1 MEFRND
7 INMLTREELIKEY
20 INDFELSEERK
31 LMIKGEKYY
40 RVENDILDRKM
51 YRYEDEKPVLDETKA
66 NHRLAHGF
74 MYEFVEDKVNYLLSK
89 PYSMDCEDKD
99 YLKLVQETLG
109 KRFQHR
115 LTQLGREASNKGIA
129 WMYVYIDADGQFK
142 TKKIPSEQ
150 CIPLWKDNDHED
162 LQALIR
168 YYQVEVYEGKEKRLV
183 TKIEYYTTDG
193 VEYYMM
199 SPDGEVILD
208 AEQYLEPDGKGEY
221 KEKITDNTNDRL
233 VPYFTINGMPG
244 SWERVPFI
252 PWKNNDYELPDL
264 QFIKTLIDEYDL
276 SRSDVANLLDE
287 IKEIIY
293 GLRGYGGESLSEFM
307 RDLAYYK
314 AVKLDD
320 DGGIDKIEHTINI
333 DAAEKHFQQL
343 LKDIYRFGQAVD
355 KSQDKIGNSPSGI
368 ALKFLYSG
376 MDLKCNALEDNFK
389 WSFEQLLYFVNKY
402 LELTKKGKPFD
413 KEIKIIFNRD
423 ITINESQA
431 IIDCQNSKSIISDR
445 TIIANHPWVENVD
458 EEIKQIEKESRSPE
472 DEFIRQNDED
482 LEAGE

>member
-51 YRYEDEKPVLDETKA
+51 YRYENEKPVLDETKA

-74 MYEFVEDKVNYLLSK
+74 MHEFVEDKINYLLSK

-129 WMYVYIDADGQFK
+129 WLYVYIDEDGNFK
-142 TKKIPSEQ
+142 TMKIPSEQ
-150 CIPLWKDNDHED
+150 CIPLWVDNDHEE

-168 YYQVEVYEGKEKRLV
+168 YYQVEVYEGKDKRFV
-183 TKIEYYTTDG
+183 TKIEYHTPDG
-193 VEYYMM
+193 VEYYEMT
-199 SPDGEVILD
+199 SDGEVILD
-208 AEQYLEPDGKGEY
+208 AEKYLEQPDDGDN
-221 KEKITDNTNDRL
+221 KI
-233 VPYFTINGMPG
+233 PHFTVNNAPG
-244 SWERVPFI
+244 SWDKVPFI
-252 PWKNNDYELPDL
+252 PWKNNDYGLPDL

-314 AVKLDD
+314 AVKLED

-343 LKDIYRFGQAVD
+343 MKDIYRFGQAVD
-355 KSQDKIGNSPSGI
+355 KGQDSIGNSPSGI

-376 MDLKCNALEDNFK
+376 LDLKCNALEDNFK
-389 WSFEQLLYFVNKY
+389 WSFEQLLYFVNRY
-402 LELTKKGKPFD
+402 LEVTRKGTPSD
-413 KEIKIIFNRD
+413 KEVIIIFNRD
-423 ITINESQA
+423 IAINESTA
-431 IIDCQNSKSIISDR
+431 ITDCQNSKGIISNR
-445 TIIANHPWVENVD
+445 TIIANHPWVED
-458 EEIKQIEKESRSPE
+458 IEEELKQIEEENKSDEPPMFGEE
-472 DEFIRQNDED
+472 DEE
-482 LEAGE
+482 